1 MSYSTVLLDLDH
13 TLLDSDASETCAFD
27 VTLIDAGVPNPERH
41 FPTYDRI
48 NKNLWAA
55 VERGEITPDEVKVRR
70 FEQLCVEI
78 GLQARPEEMA
88 ARFVEGLANEGDLYP
103 GARVVLEEL
112 AAITRLAM
120 ITNGLSYVQRTRIER
135 LHLGPYLEAV
145 AISAEI
151 GAAKP
156 HTQIFDVVFEELGR
170 PDRRS
175 VLMVGDSLS
184 SDMQGGWNYGIDTCW
199 YNPAGTYNDRPDLV
213 THEITTLGEL
223 VAIVT

>member
-1 MSYSTVLLDLDH
+1 LSYSTVLLDLDH
-13 TLLDSDASETCAFD
+13 TLLDSHTSEACAFD
-27 VTLIDAGVPNPERH
+27 ATLTEAGVESPERH
-41 FPTYDRI
+41 FPAYDRI
-48 NKNLWAA
+48 NKKLWAA
-55 VERGEITPDEVKVRR
+55 VERGEMTPDEVKVRR
-70 FEQLCVEI
+70 FEQLCDEI
-78 GLQARPEEMA
+78 GLEARAEEMA
-88 ARFVEGLANEGDLYP
+88 ANFVEGLAREGDLYP
-103 GARVVLEEL
+103 GTRDVLEEL
-112 AAITRLAM
+112 ASVTRLAM

-135 LHLGPYLEAV
+135 LRLGPYLAAV

-175 VLMVGDSLS
+175 VLIVGDSLS

-199 YNPAGTYNDRPDLV
+199 YNPAGTDNDRPDLV

>member
-13 TLLDSDASETCAFD
+13 TLLDSDASEASAFD
-27 VTLIDAGVPNPERH
+27 VTLTNAGVRNPESH
-41 FPTYDRI
+41 FPAYDCI

-55 VERGEITPDEVKVRR
+55 VERGEMTPDEVKVRR
-70 FEQLCVEI
+70 FEQLCDEI
-78 GLQARPEEMA
+78 GIEAQPEEMA
-88 ARFVEGLANEGDLYP
+88 AIFVEGLANEGELYP
-103 GARVVLEEL
+103 GTRDVLEEL

-135 LHLGPYLEAV
+135 LQLGPYLAAV

-156 HTQIFDVVFEELGR
+156 HTQIFDVIFEALGQ

-175 VLMVGDSLS
+175 VLIVGDSLS

-199 YNPAGTYNDRPDLV
+199 FNPAGTYNDRPDVV